1 MRIEK
6 PFGVRTMELK
16 EIKKKF
22 FLVFEG
28 EKTEYQYFIGV
39 NEYKVDLNI
48 SALVE
53 IKPLMRSVGHE
64 NISNPKRIVQQLIKH
79 MTETVENGISC
90 ESIIERICDY
100 LFHELRVS
108 ENSIVNSKVITSGL
122 VELSKNKFGLSL
134 ESIVTN
140 INALLTEYE
149 KYLKTQYNIENSAE
163 LIAEYIKESEVVFDK
178 EYDKVCIIVDRDKQS
193 FKPEQY
199 DYVLE
204 QCQKYQFNFYV
215 SNPCFEFWLL
225 LHYPDVDK
233 LDKQAVLENK
243 KATSKKKLTEK
254 LLCEKLIGY
263 KKNSLKFE
271 CIKDKVDLAIEQEK
285 VFCEV
290 IEELKTNLGSNIGTL
305 ITCMR

>member
-6 PFGVRTMELK
+6 TFGVRTIVPK

-28 EKTEYQYFIGV
+28 EKTEYQYFKGV
-39 NEYKVDLNI
+39 NEYKEELKI

-79 MTETVENGISC
+79 ITETIESGISC

-100 LFHELRVS
+100 LFHELGVS
-108 ENSIVNSKVITSGL
+108 ENSIVNSKVIISGL
-122 VELSKNKFGLSL
+122 MGLSKDKFGLSP

-140 INALLTEYE
+140 INAILTVYE
-149 KYLKTQYNIENSAE
+149 DYLKTQYNIENSAE
-163 LIAEYIKESEVVFDK
+163 LIAEYIKNSEIVFDK

-193 FKPEQY
+193 FKSEQY
-199 DYVLE
+199 DYVIE
-204 QCQKYQFNFYV
+204 QCKKHQFDFYV

-233 LDKQAVLENK
+233 LDEQAILENK
-243 KATSKKKLTEK
+243 KVTSKKKLTEK
-254 LLCEKLIGY
+254 LLSERLIGY

-271 CIKDKVDLAIEQEK
+271 CIKDKIGFAINQEK
-285 VFCEV
+285 IFV
-290 IEELKTNLGSNIGTL
+290 
-305 ITCMR
+305 RQ